1 MYICE
6 GRMIRISS
14 VVKGATTVVKIMVP
28 ELLLKEKVMSGKEG
42 DERPLIGTSQY
53 EDDDPF
59 A

>member
-1 MYICE
+1 
-6 GRMIRISS
+6 MIRISS